1 MELTTKQEAGL
12 KLAIERYKNKEKYT
26 VISGYAGTGKSTLV
40 KFIIAALGSCGI
52 DPDVDVCYAAFTGK
66 AAQVLMK
73 KGNLN
78 VSTLHKLLFEHIPKP
93 NGGFFRK
100 IKTTLDYKIVVVDE
114 VSMAPKELM
123 DLLFKHNVHVI
134 CLGDPFQLPPVS
146 KDDDNHLLDKPH
158 IFLDEI
164 MRQAAESEII
174 RMTMDIRARK
184 ELKDYQGK
192 DVIILPQ
199 SALNTGMLQ
208 WADQVIVATN
218 ATRVNVNNQM
228 RELLGRGDKPEYGD
242 KVICLKNEWNEFS
255 NEGNPL
261 VNGTIGFLKNTYV
274 VDNRIPNY
282 LLTADDPAIISTLMA
297 NFTSDS
303 GEDYGELGLDNKMIL
318 TGEPALNWKLKYRL
332 GKNEKTQWMVPK
344 EFTYAYGITGHKSQ
358 GSEWPKVLL
367 IEERFP
373 FDRLEHA
380 RWMYTVATRAEE
392 KLVIIRQNS

>member
-1 MELTTKQEAGL
+1 
-12 KLAIERYKNKEKYT
+12 
-26 VISGYAGTGKSTLV
+26 
-40 KFIIAALGSCGI
+40 
-52 DPDVDVCYAAFTGK
+52 
-66 AAQVLMK
+66 MK

-100 IKTTLDYKIVVVDE
+100 IKATLDYKIVVVDE

-174 RMTMDIRARK
+174 RMTMDIRERK
-184 ELKDYQGK
+184 ELKDYKGK

-228 RELLGRGDKPEYGD
+228 RELLGRGDKPEDGD
-242 KVICLKNEWNEFS
+242 KVICLKNEWNDFS

-318 TGEPALNWKLKYRL
+318 TGESALNWKLKYRL

-373 FDRLEHA
+373 FDKLEHA

>member
-1 MELTTKQEAGL
+1 MQLTKKQEQGL
-12 KLAIERYKNKEKYT
+12 NIALQRYKNKEKYT

-40 KFIIAALGSCGI
+40 KFIVAALGSCGI

-73 KGNLN
+73 KGNSN

-93 NGGFFRK
+93 LGGFFRK
-100 IKTTLDYKIVVVDE
+100 AKASIGYKIVIVDE

-146 KDDDNHLLDKPH
+146 KNDDNHLLDNPH

-174 RMTMDIRARK
+174 RLTMDIRERK
-184 ELKDYQGK
+184 PINEMQGS

-199 SALNTGMLQ
+199 AALNTGMLQ
-208 WADQVIVATN
+208 WADQVLVATN
-218 ATRVNVNNQM
+218 ATRININNQM
-228 RELLGRGDKPEYGD
+228 RNLLGRGDKPEDGD
-242 KVICLKNEWNEFS
+242 KIICLKNEWNDFS

-261 VNGTIGFLKNTYV
+261 VNGTIGFLKNSYV
-274 VDNRIPNY
+274 VENRIPAY
-282 LLTADDPAIISTLMA
+282 MRTGDSPATISTLMA

-318 TGEPALNWKLKYRL
+318 TGEAALDWKLKYRL
-332 GKNEKTQWMVPK
+332 GKNENTSWLVPK
-344 EFTYAYGITGHKSQ
+344 EFTYAYAITCHKAQ
-358 GSEWPKVLL
+358 GSEFDKVLT
-367 IEERFP
+367 IEEKFP
-373 FDRLEHA
+373 FDKTEHA
-380 RWMYTVATRAEE
+380 RWLYTACTRASE
-392 KLVIIRQNS
+392 KLVLIKTS

>member
-1 MELTTKQEAGL
+1 M
-12 KLAIERYKNKEKYT
+12 
-26 VISGYAGTGKSTLV
+26 
-40 KFIIAALGSCGI
+40 GSCGI

-100 IKTTLDYKIVVVDE
+100 NKATLDYKIVVVDE

-174 RMTMDIRARK
+174 RMTMDIRQGK
-184 ELKDYQGK
+184 ELTPYQGK

-228 RELLGRGDKPEYGD
+228 RELLRRGDKPEDGD
-242 KVICLKNEWNEFS
+242 KVICLKNEWNDFS
-255 NEGNPL
+255 DEGNPL
-261 VNGTIGFLKNTYV
+261 VNGTIGFLKNSYV
-274 VDNRIPNY
+274 VENRIPNY
-282 LLTADDPAIISTLMA
+282 LRVDGDPMTISTLMTD
-297 NFTSDS
+297 FTSDS
-303 GEDYGELGLDNKMIL
+303 GDSYGLLGLDNKMIL
-318 TGEPALNWKLKYRL
+318 TGEAALNWKLKYRL

-344 EFTYAYGITGHKSQ
+344 EFTYAYGITCWKAQ
-358 GSEWPKVLL
+358 GSEWPKVLA
-367 IEERFP
+367 IEETFP
-373 FDRLEHA
+373 FNRLEHQ
-380 RWMYTVATRAEE
+380 RFLYTIATRAVD
-392 KLVIIRQNS
+392 KLVLIRQNS